1 MNLSETRTRLLR
13 TGIAV
18 AVAAVGMFVV
28 APASPA
34 RAEVIPPSPLVRVQ
48 KVVSGPVNT
57 FIGSNV
63 GCPSGTKVVAAGVG
77 NNPGL
82 HPGDAEITALYPSG
96 NNQSVIAFG
105 YIRVSGGSFT
115 IVATCAATSRMSGYI
130 AVEQTYPYAG
140 KVRRQATLRCPAG
153 MYAVGGGGAVFTATG
168 GVSPGAAG
176 MVANTLTSNGTG
188 WIVAISDAL
197 PSDSLTIRT
206 WCAPNDGST
215 IVWTNLPFRPGH
227 LELADVICPTALPYG
242 LTGGVYFAANAAGD
256 PAEGTLNI
264 SMQDGDNGW
273 VVGGTSPT
281 PGATIFSLIR
291 CFAT

>member
-1 MNLSETRTRLLR
+1 MNLTETRTRLVR
-13 TGIAV
+13 TGIAL
-18 AVAAVGMFVV
+18 AIAATAMFVV

-34 RAEVIPPSPLVRVQ
+34 RAEVIPPSPLVQVRKQ
-48 KVVSGPVNT
+48 VSGPINT

-63 GCPSGTKVVAAGVG
+63 GCPIGTKVVAAGVG

-82 HPGDAEITALYPSG
+82 HPGDAEITALYPAG
-96 NNQSVIAFG
+96 NFQSVIAFG

-115 IVATCAATSRMSGYI
+115 IVATCAATSRMSGYV
-130 AVEQTYPYAG
+130 ALEQTYPYTG
-140 KVRRQATLRCPAG
+140 RVRRQATLRCPAG

-168 GVSPGAAG
+168 GVREGAAG
-176 MVANTLTSNGTG
+176 MVANTPTSNGTG
-188 WIVAISDAL
+188 WIVAISDAI

-215 IVWTNLPFRPGH
+215 TVAVSNPFRPGH
-227 LELADVICPTALPYG
+227 LELVDAICPSALPYA
-242 LTGGVYFAANAAGD
+242 LTGGVYFANPVGD
-256 PAEGTLNI
+256 PADGTLNI
-264 SMQDGDNGW
+264 SMQDGETAW

-281 PGATIFSLIR
+281 PGARIFAVVR

>member
-1 MNLSETRTRLLR
+1 MNLTRTRTHLVR

-18 AVAAVGMFVV
+18 AVAAVGMFFV

-34 RAEVIPPSPLVRVQ
+34 RAEVIPPSPLLRVQ

-57 FIGSNV
+57 FISSNV
-63 GCPSGTKVVAAGVG
+63 GCPSGTKVVAGGVG

-82 HPGDAEITALYPSG
+82 HPGDAEITALYPAG
-96 NNQSVIAFG
+96 NLQSVIAAG

-115 IVATCAATSRMSGYI
+115 IVATCAAASRMSGYI
-130 AVEQTYPYAG
+130 PLEQTYPYTG

-153 MYAVGGGGAVFTATG
+153 MYAVGGGGAIFTASG
-168 GVSPGAAG
+168 GISPGAAG

-188 WIVAISDAL
+188 WNVAISDAL

-215 IVWTNLPFRPGH
+215 IVWTPVSFRPGRV
-227 LELADVICPTALPYG
+227 ELAAAFCPSALPYA

-264 SMQDGDNGW
+264 SMQDGDTGW
-273 VVGGTSPT
+273 IVGGTSPT
-281 PGATIFSLIR
+281 PNATIFALVR